1 MKKEEYLN
9 RINADKDKIGM
20 WNVMLGQ
27 NSQADFVIGYYLNQD
42 SGMYDVYINGE
53 RGNHSIR
60 LSTSDELA
68 ALEKLLSMIECR
80 IEALSEKQ

>member
-1 MKKEEYLN
+1 
-9 RINADKDKIGM
+9 
-20 WNVMLGQ
+20 
-27 NSQADFVIGYYLNQD
+27 
-42 SGMYDVYINGE
+42 MYDVYINGE
-53 RGNHSIR
+53 RGSHSIR